1 MIIFVVVKRITRYFT
16 IVFALSLLLT
26 GCTDYFGNNDD
37 EERPLTNRALYEV
50 FDMERV
56 AELRI
61 ETSTEEWN
69 RLLAAYD
76 SNHSTEEYIECD
88 LTAKFGGKSYS
99 APHAGLR
106 LRGNTSRRRPEG
118 SDGQMHSSRN
128 TNWHHTHF
136 QINASEY
143 VDNRSLGGV
152 EKIALKWFHEDPTY
166 VREIYGYDLYRRFG
180 VWTAV
185 NSSYCR
191 LTLRIKEDGSDAYFG
206 VYGMY
211 EAIDKDYLRARVK
224 LFGDSGGQLWK
235 CGCDASLG
243 NSSYSQMKPESD
255 VGSSRPPYELKT
267 NEEEF
272 ESARKQLGD
281 FIINVTK
288 KEGTAFDEWI
298 ASVTDIDL
306 LLRTLAVTT
315 TIGHWDDYWG
325 NGNNYYIYFNSQGRF
340 FMIPYDL
347 DNTLG
352 TCQYGFPDGATGDM
366 LSWGSSSRP
375 LFRKI
380 LKNAEWRQQYVD
392 YLYELA
398 DLRNDYFAYVRSSAR
413 IAKWHNMIGQYVQN
427 DTGED
432 CTIYDHPASWGSRPD
447 YRVYSGGDNTNF
459 FKVRAAHLPSRSSSL

>member
-1 MIIFVVVKRITRYFT
+1 MKENIRYYAA
-16 IVFALSLLLT
+16 ALALLLLT
-26 GCTDYFGNNDD
+26 GCTDFFGNDD
-37 EERPLTNRALYEV
+37 DQERRLTNTALYEV

-56 AELRI
+56 ADIRV
-61 ETSTEEWN
+61 ETSTDEWN
-69 RLLAAYD
+69 RLLDAFD
-76 SNHSTEEYIECD
+76 QNCFTEEYIECD
-88 LTAKFGGKSYS
+88 IKATFGSKTYS
-99 APHAGLR
+99 APRSGLR
-106 LRGNTSRRRPEG
+106 LRGNTSRRRPE
-118 SDGQMHSSRN
+118 SSSGKRHN
-128 TNWHHTHF
+128 GHQTDWNHAHF
-136 QINASEY
+136 QINVAEY
-143 VDNRSLGGV
+143 IDEQSLGGV

-185 NSSYCR
+185 NSAYCR
-191 LTLRIKEDGSDAYFG
+191 LTLRVREDSSDAYYG
-206 VYGMY
+206 IYGMY
-211 EAIDKDYLRARVK
+211 ETIDKNYLRARAK

-235 CGCDASLG
+235 CYCDASLA
-243 NSSYSQMKPESD
+243 NPSYSLMQLENTD
-255 VGSSRPPYELKT
+255 GSSSHPNYELKT

-272 ESARKQLGD
+272 ENARKQLGD

-298 ASVTDIDL
+298 ASVADIDL

-366 LSWGSSSRP
+366 LSWGNSSRP

-380 LKNAEWRQQYVD
+380 LKNSLWRQQYVD

-413 IAKWHNMIGQYVQN
+413 IAKWHNMIEKYVPN

-447 YRVYSGGDNTNF
+447 YRVYTGDEKTNF
-459 FKVRAAHLPSRSSSL
+459 FKVRAAHLPLRNL